1 MDPELVRL
9 QLDRMLNSTAFA
21 GADRSSRF
29 LRFVIERTLAGRA
42 QEIKESVIGVEVLGR
57 NPSFDPKTD
66 PIVRAEAGRLRS
78 RLESYYQ
85 TEGRDDRVR
94 IALPKGGYAPE
105 FSEYRQPK
113 PAKTLHPFLL
123 LAGGVA
129 LGIATTVILH
139 VVLRRSPQPSP
150 PLRLS
155 VIPPRGTS
163 VVSSVISPDGRRI
176 AFTATSEGKTQMWV
190 RELDS
195 VAPKVLPGT
204 DEASF
209 PFWSPDSRYLGFFGR
224 GGLERIA
231 ISGGPAQV
239 ITAAH
244 VAFGGAWNA
253 QDVIVYPPWPSG
265 GLYQVTAAGGAP
277 KPATV
282 LDNARGEFAHY
293 HPSFLPDGRHFL
305 FFAVSSPS
313 SQSSIRAGSLE
324 STNSKYLL
332 NADGAAVYAPVA
344 ESRTGFLVYVYGGAL
359 MAQPF
364 DPDRLELKGH
374 PTLVVPGIASL
385 SGRGDFSVSTTG
397 ILAYRT
403 ADPKNRQLAWFDREG
418 RRLETVGPRNSYS
431 SWNLSPDEKRL
442 ATAYQETP
450 RGGGIWTMD
459 LSRGTPSL
467 LTCDAREDLHTPVWS
482 PDGGAVMFGKD
493 DMDGRVG
500 SEPAMSLERE
510 TLDARNPTTV
520 LRGPGPKFLSDC
532 SSDGRF
538 VTYFTPW
545 PEWNHLNVFIVDLS
559 RGAQQ
564 TPRQFAPS
572 SHSLYGAAFS
582 PESTGPPRWV
592 AYISDETGREEVYVG
607 NFPTGDLKKVPI
619 STDGGRQPHWR
630 RDGRELFYLS
640 PDATLMAVNVKAG
653 RTFEAGRPRALF
665 HTTIPPPLGPPNVP
679 TNNYAPSQDGSR
691 FLINQLIE
699 ESTPTPITIVTSWLT
714 LLKVSD

>member
-1 MDPELVRL
+1 MDPELVRRH
-9 QLDRMLNSTAFA
+9 LDRMLNSTAFA

-29 LRFVIERTLAGRA
+29 LRFVVERTLAGRT

-66 PIVRAEAGRLRS
+66 PIVRTEAGRLRS

-105 FSEYRQPK
+105 FSEYQQPG
-113 PAKTLHPFLL
+113 PAKTLHPTLL
-123 LAGGVA
+123 VAGGLA
-129 LGIATTVILH
+129 LGIAATVLLLL
-139 VVLRRSPQPSP
+139 VLRRSPEISV

-155 VIPPRGTS
+155 VIPPRGAS

-176 AFTATSEGKTQMWV
+176 AFTAITGGKTQLWV

-195 VAPKVLPGT
+195 DAAKLLPGT
-204 DEASF
+204 DDASF
-209 PFWSPDSRYLGFFGR
+209 PFWSPDSRSLGFFH
-224 GGLERIA
+224 LFEMKRIA
-231 ISGGPAQV
+231 ITGGPAQV
-239 ITAAH
+239 IADAR

-265 GLYQVTAAGGAP
+265 GLYQVTTAGGAP

-282 LDNARGEFAHY
+282 LDNARGEFAHC

-313 SQSSIRAGSLE
+313 GRSSIRVGSLD

-332 NADGAAVYAPVA
+332 NSDGAAVYAPA
-344 ESRTGFLVYVYGGAL
+344 RDGRRGFLLYVYGGSV

-364 DPDRLELKGH
+364 DPVRQELSGR
-374 PTLVVPGIASL
+374 PTPVLPEIASL
-385 SGRGDFSVSTTG
+385 WGRGDFSVSATG

-403 ADPKNRQLAWFDREG
+403 AEPKNRQLAWFDREG

-431 SWNLSPDEKRL
+431 SWSLSPDEKHL
-442 ATAYQETP
+442 AIAYQETP
-450 RGGGIWTMD
+450 RGGAIWTMD

-467 LTCDAREDLHTPVWS
+467 LTSDPRAGIISPVWS
-482 PDGGAVMFGKD
+482 PDGFAVMFGRD
-493 DMDGRVG
+493 DVNERVG
-500 SEPAMSLERE
+500 SEPNMSLERQA
-510 TLDARNPTTV
+510 LDARDASTI
-520 LRGPGPKFLSDC
+520 LQSPGPKFLTDW

-545 PEWNHLNVFIVDLS
+545 PQWTHLNVFIADLS
-559 RGAQQ
+559 GGAQQ
-564 TPRQFAPS
+564 TPRPFAPGP
-572 SHSLYGAAFS
+572 HSLYGAAFS
-582 PESTGPPRWV
+582 PETSGPPRWV
-592 AYISDETGREEVYVG
+592 AYASDESGRNEVYVE
-607 NFPTGDLKKVPI
+607 NFPSGDLKRAV
-619 STDGGRQPHWR
+619 STDGGHQPSWR

-640 PDATLMAVNVKAG
+640 PDGTLMAAELKTG
-653 RTFEAGRPRALF
+653 KTIEFGRPRRLF
-665 HTTIPPPLGPPNVP
+665 RTTIPPPLGPPNVSS
-679 TNNYAPSQDGSR
+679 NDYAPSRDGGR
-691 FLINQLIE
+691 FLINQLVE
-699 ESTPTPITIVTSWLT
+699 ESASAPITIVTSWLT
-714 LLKVSD
+714 LLR